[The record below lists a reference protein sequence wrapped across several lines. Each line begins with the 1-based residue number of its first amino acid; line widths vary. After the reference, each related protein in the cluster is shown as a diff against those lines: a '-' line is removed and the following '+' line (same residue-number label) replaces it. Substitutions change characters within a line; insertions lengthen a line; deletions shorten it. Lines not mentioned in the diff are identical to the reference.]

1 MFPSHGFYL
10 SRHLKI
16 IIIDYIKEGKKEG
29 CLELCEWGGE
39 WGVYQHAQGGKRLQ
53 EAGRRPEQ
61 GDAEVGWGGRGDD
74 SEINNKIKTF
84 VEQSEAMQQQKND
97 MQMVRFVN
105 NMAAQR
111 EEIT

>member
-1 MFPSHGFYL
+1 M
-10 SRHLKI
+10 
-16 IIIDYIKEGKKEG
+16 
-29 CLELCEWGGE
+29 
-39 WGVYQHAQGGKRLQ
+39 
-53 EAGRRPEQ
+53 
-61 GDAEVGWGGRGDD
+61 GGRGDD

-84 VEQSEAMQQQKND
+84 VEQSEAMQQKKD